1 MFKYILKRILFLVPT
16 ILGVIFIIYAVMNI
30 TPGDPGRAILGT
42 GVSQEDIDAYNHALG
57 YDQPF
62 LQKYVNYVKKM
73 IFEQDFGISYVTKK
87 AAFDE
92 IWPRYKITVLL
103 AFAGV
108 FLSAIIGVPLG
119 IQAAVKQYSLADT
132 VPSLLAFLLAA
143 VPSFVMGLVLMFI
156 FCLKLNWL
164 PSYGA
169 SSLKHYILP
178 ALAISLPSAA
188 QNFRFTKSS
197 MLEAIRQDYVRTAR
211 AKGVPERQ
219 VIWKHVLKNALL
231 PVITQI
237 GLSLGVLIA
246 GAVVTEK
253 IFSIPGVGSLI
264 VDRINYND
272 EPIII
277 AGTILIAVCFTLVM
291 LVVDILYAL
300 IDPRIRAKY
309 TKKF

>member
-1 MFKYILKRILFLVPT
+1 MFRYVLKRVLFLIPT

-42 GVSQEDIDAYNHALG
+42 GVSQEDIDAYNHQLG
-57 YDQPF
+57 YDRPF

-73 IFEQDFGISYVTKK
+73 IFEQDFGISYVTRQN
-87 AAFDE
+87 AFDE
-92 IWPRYKITVLL
+92 IWPRYQLTIKL
-103 AFAGV
+103 AFVGV
-108 FLSAIIGVPLG
+108 FLSTAIGVPLG
-119 IQAAVKQYSLADT
+119 ILAAVKQYSLMDT
-132 VPSLLAFLLAA
+132 IPSVLSFLLAA
-143 VPSFVMGLVLMFI
+143 VPSFVVSLVLMFI

-164 PSYGA
+164 PSFGA
-169 SSLKHYILP
+169 DSVKHFIMP
-178 ALAISLPSAA
+178 ALSVSLPSAA

-197 MLEAIRQDYVRTAR
+197 MLEAIREDYVRTAR

-231 PVITQI
+231 PVVTQV
-237 GLSLGVLIA
+237 GLTLGVMIA
-246 GAVVTEK
+246 GSIVTEK

-277 AGTILIAVCFTLVM
+277 AGTILIACVFTLVM
-291 LVVDILYAL
+291 LAVDLLYAF

-309 TKKF
+309 SRKA